1 MTPLYYTITKNGIII
16 RESIIPAACYEIQY
30 QAERII
36 KKHGLSF
43 SVIVECKR
51 MTAKIGFWH
60 YCLEIIVFDANDNPF
75 SEVEYKTDAF
85 PDSLNPGAYLFRWY
99 SSTITMIPND
109 KETLEEHFRIVIERN
124 YKLIH

>member
-1 MTPLYYTITKNGIII
+1 MTSLYYTITKNGIII

-36 KKHGLSF
+36 NKHGLSF

-51 MTAKIGFWH
+51 MTAQIGFWY
-60 YCLEIIVFDANDNPF
+60 YCLGIIVFDANDNPF
-75 SEVEYKTDAF
+75 SEVEYTTDAF
-85 PDSLNPGAYLFRWY
+85 PDSINPGAYLFRWY
-99 SSTITMIPND
+99 SSTITIIPND
-109 KETLEEHFRIVIERN
+109 KETLEEHFRIIIERN

>member
-43 SVIVECKR
+43 SVIVECKK
-51 MTAKIGFWH
+51 MTAQIGFWY

-75 SEVEYKTDAF
+75 SEVEYTTDAF
-85 PDSLNPGAYLFRWY
+85 PDNHNLGAYLFRWY
-99 SSTITMIPND
+99 SSTITIIPND
-109 KETLEEHFRIVIERN
+109 KETLEEHFRIIIERN

>member
-1 MTPLYYTITKNGIII
+1 MNPLYYTITNNGIII
-16 RESIIPAACYEIQY
+16 REAEIPAACYEIQC

-43 SVIVECKR
+43 SVIVECKK
-51 MTAKIGFWH
+51 MTARIGFW
-60 YCLEIIVFDANDNPF
+60 YYSLMIIVFDANDYPF
-75 SEVEYKTDAF
+75 SEVEYKTDVF
-85 PDSLNPGAYLFRWY
+85 PDNHNPGAYLFRWY

-109 KETLEEHFRIVIERN
+109 KETLEEHFRIIIEQN